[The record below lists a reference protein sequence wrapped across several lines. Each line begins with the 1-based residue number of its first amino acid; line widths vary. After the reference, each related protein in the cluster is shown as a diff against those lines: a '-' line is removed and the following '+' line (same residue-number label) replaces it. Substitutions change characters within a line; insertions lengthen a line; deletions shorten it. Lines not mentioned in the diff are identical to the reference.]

1 MIIASYEALDMRT
14 IEEHSTLERFPLLR
28 VKCSDVKIYVNK
40 TIDNNL
46 WTESAAFKIVR
57 GEARTPI
64 SKGRGYPWEFPY
76 KKNRYSAF
84 IFESHSPGLGKG
96 DARRLT
102 WGYKSRNLASLCSG
116 RNASIE
122 VSY

>member
-46 WTESAAFKIVR
+46 
-57 GEARTPI
+57 
-64 SKGRGYPWEFPY
+64 
-76 KKNRYSAF
+76 
-84 IFESHSPGLGKG
+84 
-96 DARRLT
+96 
-102 WGYKSRNLASLCSG
+102 
-116 RNASIE
+116 
-122 VSY
+122 